1 MENQK
6 ALVTKVNKE
15 LHDLEDDMQSLVKWH
30 DENHKNISGVNWKE
44 LEKVESLVKKIKKYI
59 NKKS

>member
-6 ALVTKVNKE
+6 TLVTKINKE
-15 LHDLEDDMQSLVKWH
+15 LQDLEDDMLSLVKWH
-30 DENHKNISGVNWKE
+30 DENHKNISGVNWRE

-59 NKKS
+59 NKK

>member
-6 ALVTKVNKE
+6 TLVTKINKD
-15 LHDLEDDMQSLVKWH
+15 LLDLETDMLSLVKWH
-30 DENHKNISGVNWKE
+30 DDNHKNISGVNWKE

-59 NKKS
+59 NKK

>member
-6 ALVTKVNKE
+6 TLVAKVNKE
-15 LHDLEDDMQSLVKWH
+15 LHDLEDDMLSLVKWH

-44 LEKVESLVKKIKKYI
+44 LEKVEALVKFIKKYI
-59 NKKS
+59 NKK

>member
-6 ALVTKVNKE
+6 TLVTKINKD
-15 LHDLEDDMQSLVKWH
+15 LLDLEVDILSLVKWH

-59 NKKS
+59 NKK

>member
-6 ALVTKVNKE
+6 TLIAKVNKE
-15 LHDLEDDMQSLVKWH
+15 LQDLEDDMLSLVKWH

-44 LEKVESLVKKIKKYI
+44 LEKVEALVKKIKKYI
-59 NKKS
+59 KH

>member
-6 ALVTKVNKE
+6 TLVTKINKD
-15 LHDLEDDMQSLVKWH
+15 LLDLESDMLSLVKWH

-44 LEKVESLVKKIKKYI
+44 LEKAESLVKKIKKYI
-59 NKKS
+59 NKK